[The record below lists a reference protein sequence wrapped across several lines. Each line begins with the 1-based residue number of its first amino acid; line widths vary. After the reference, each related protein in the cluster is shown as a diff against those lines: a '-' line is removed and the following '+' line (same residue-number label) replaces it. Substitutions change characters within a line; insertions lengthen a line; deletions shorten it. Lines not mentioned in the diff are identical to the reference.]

1 MHELSAFQ
9 RDLLYVISGL
19 DGPNGLEIGSELAE
33 YYGEEIR
40 PTQLYP
46 NLDTLAD
53 KELIDKSQRDGRA
66 NAYELTARG
75 ERVLIDRFRWLAE
88 HIDLSGLSSL

>member
-40 PTQLYP
+40 HAQLYP
-46 NLDTLAD
+46 GLDTLAD
-53 KELIDKSQRDGRA
+53 KGLIDKSQRDGRA